1 MINKLL
7 IGIINLISG
16 LVDTLLSPI
25 DTLIQEHLPG
35 LDSALNSF
43 GAFFNLIGSG
53 ISWVLDAFAIPS
65 ELIALLVAYW
75 AFKLTVPILFSA
87 LKSILQWY
95 DKLKP

>member
-35 LDSALNSF
+35 LDS
-43 GAFFNLIGSG
+43 
-53 ISWVLDAFAIPS
+53 V
-65 ELIALLVAYW
+65 
-75 AFKLTVPILFSA
+75 
-87 LKSILQWY
+87 
-95 DKLKP
+95 

>member
-7 IGIINLISG
+7 IGVINLISG
-16 LVDTLLSPI
+16 LVNTLLGPI

-43 GAFFNLIGSG
+43 ASFFNLIGSG